1 MTDRNL
7 FDLLRS
13 SIEDR
18 PGNVAIVAPDG
29 QEITYR
35 RLGETIA
42 RFSRQARAHGVAQ
55 GQLIAVNLTHPAA
68 IICMIV
74 ALSRI
79 GAVAAIGDRSR
90 NMVEAGVKLDGVIS
104 DGIDYSSG
112 PGTIRFDQSWA
123 AADSGEDIELADEAA
138 LSPSDLALICTSS
151 GSTGERKFFTLN
163 FETQI
168 ARLSLQ
174 DRMHGTHHDRRL
186 ITPGMSAM
194 WGFQNGFRT
203 LRSGGLLIF
212 PARNA
217 AHTMMEVDR
226 LAISE
231 IMTTPNLLIDLIN
244 ARADTHTLMA
254 LKRVIV
260 GGSPASMGLLERARQ
275 RLCPEIISAY
285 GATETGPTALGTLD
299 TINERPGAVGK
310 IAAWVEMRAL
320 SRDGQVL
327 QDGKT
332 GRIQIRVPAC
342 YRPSAL
348 IAQGESTSPYDDE
361 GWFEPGD
368 LGNLEDGILA
378 LEGRTSD
385 LINVGGNKLSAHGLE
400 EFTAKSP
407 SVVQSAVV
415 SQKNTAGFDTV
426 CVALIVRPNFILTD
440 FDEKLSRRVGK
451 NTPRRYLVLDKFP
464 LLPSAKVDRQKLKT
478 LFEAVAD
485 HGTRSLDAG

>member
-1 MTDRNL
+1 MTARNL
-7 FDLLRS
+7 FDLLRP
-13 SIEDR
+13 SIEGK

-35 RLGETIA
+35 RLGEMIA
-42 RFSRQARAHGVAQ
+42 RFSRQARSHGVAP

-79 GAVAAIGDRSR
+79 GAVAATGDRAR
-90 NMVEAGVKLDGVIS
+90 HMVEAGVKLNGVIS
-104 DGIDYSSG
+104 DSIEYSSV

-123 AADSGEDIELADEAA
+123 AESGEDIELADEVTF
-138 LSPSDLALICTSS
+138 SPSELALICASS

-244 ARADTHTLMA
+244 ARADTHSLHA
-254 LKRVIV
+254 LKRVII
-260 GGSPASMGLLERARQ
+260 GGSPVSAGLIERARQ
-275 RLCPEIISAY
+275 RLCPEIVSAY
-285 GATETGPTALGTLD
+285 GATETGPTALGTPD
-299 TINERPGAVGK
+299 IIGGRPGTVGK
-310 IAAWVEMRAL
+310 IAAWVEMRTL

-327 QDGKT
+327 QDGKA

-342 YRPSAL
+342 YRPSAS
-348 IAQGESTSPYDDE
+348 ITRGETTSPYDDE

-368 LGNLEDGILA
+368 LGYLENGILA
-378 LEGRTSD
+378 LEGRATD
-385 LINVGGNKLSAHGLE
+385 LINVGGNKLSAHRLE
-400 EFTAKSP
+400 EFAAKSP

-415 SQKNTAGFDTV
+415 SRKNAAGFDTV
-426 CVALIVRPNFILTD
+426 CVALIVRPNFVLANL
-440 FDEKLSRRVGK
+440 DEKLSRRVGK

-464 LLPSAKVDRQKLKT
+464 LLPSAKVDRQKLKA
-478 LFEAVAD
+478 LFAAVAD
-485 HGTRSLDAG
+485 HGTRSLDVG

>member
-1 MTDRNL
+1 MTARNL

-13 SIEDR
+13 PIEGS

-35 RLGETIA
+35 RVGEIIA
-42 RFSRQARAHGVAQ
+42 RFSRLARSHGVAP

-79 GAVAAIGDRSR
+79 GAVAAIGGRAS
-90 NMVEAGVKLDGVIS
+90 NMIEAGVKLNGVIS
-104 DGIDYSSG
+104 DNIDYSSG
-112 PGTIRFDQSWA
+112 PATIRFDQSWA
-123 AADSGEDIELADEAA
+123 AVDGEDIEIDDEASR
-138 LSPSDLALICTSS
+138 SPTELALICASS

-168 ARLSLQ
+168 ARLTLQ

-217 AHTMMEVDR
+217 AQTMTEVDR
-226 LAISE
+226 LAINE

-244 ARADTHTLMA
+244 ARADTHRLAA

-260 GGSPASMGLLERARQ
+260 GGSPASAGLLERARQ
-275 RLCPEIISAY
+275 RLCPEILSAY
-285 GATETGPTALGTLD
+285 GATETGPTALGTFD
-299 TINERPGAVGK
+299 VISDRPGAVGK
-310 IAAWVEMRAL
+310 IASWVEMRAL
-320 SRDGQVL
+320 SRDGKVL

-332 GRIQIRVPAC
+332 GRIQIRVPAH
-342 YRPSAL
+342 YRPSAS
-348 IAQGESTSPYDDE
+348 ITGGETVSPYDDD

-368 LGNLEDGILA
+368 FGWLEGGILA
-378 LEGRTSD
+378 LEGRSTD
-385 LINVGGNKLSAHGLE
+385 LINVGGNKLSAHRLE
-400 EFTAKSP
+400 EFTSKSP
-407 SVVQSAVV
+407 SVVQSAVL
-415 SQKNTAGFDTV
+415 SRKNTVGFDTV
-426 CVALIVRPNFILTD
+426 CVALIVRPNFVLATL
-440 FDEKLSRRVGK
+440 DEKLSRRIGK
-451 NTPRRYLVLDKFP
+451 ATMRRYLVLDRFP
-464 LLPSAKVDRQKLKT
+464 LLASGKVDRQKLKT
-478 LFEAVAD
+478 LFETVAD
-485 HGTRSLDAG
+485 HGRRSLAV